1 MEQEY
6 TLLPTSLSV
15 NVLPEHDAVFKAGEF
30 TWH

>member
-15 NVLPEHDAVFKAGEF
+15 NVLPEPDAMVKTGELMQ
-30 TWH
+30 T